1 MTDVLRIFDDAQ
13 IRDPYPRYAQ
23 WRERHPIWFDAQSGH
38 WVLSRHDDV
47 MNVLKD
53 HQRFSSSAMGGLGTQ
68 LPPITDDPPRHTQLR
83 SIVNKAFTTAM
94 LKSMEGDVCA
104 IANDLVGALPRDR
117 DVDIV
122 QALTT
127 PLPVTVIARMMG
139 IPEER
144 KEDFK
149 RWSDALTGTL
159 AGATQQARQ
168 SEIMEMAA
176 FFRGLIPERRARPAG
191 DLVSAVVNAE
201 VDGKGLSEWEIVG
214 FCVLLLIAG
223 NETTTNLLG
232 NLLNVLADRPELWQR
247 LRADPA
253 LIEPAIE
260 ELLRYDS
267 PVQFLMRAATTEVT
281 LHSKTIAAGD
291 RVIVVMGSA
300 NRDASQFD
308 APDEFRLDRTRGR
321 HLAFG
326 YGVHF
331 CIGAPLA
338 RLEARVAM
346 TALLGRA
353 ATIERGAGAA
363 QRVPSHL
370 LRGFEHLSLRLHHS
384 PAARVVAASNEGRP

>member
-1 MTDVLRIFDDAQ
+1 VTDVLRIFDDAQ

-353 ATIERGAGAA
+353 AMIERGAGAA
-363 QRVPSHL
+363 QRVRSHL
-370 LRGFEHLSLRLHHS
+370 LRGFEHLSLRLHQS